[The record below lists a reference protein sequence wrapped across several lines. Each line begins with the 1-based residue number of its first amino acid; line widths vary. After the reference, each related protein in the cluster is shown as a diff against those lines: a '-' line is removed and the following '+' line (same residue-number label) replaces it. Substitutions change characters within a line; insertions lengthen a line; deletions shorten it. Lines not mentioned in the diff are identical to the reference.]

1 MQTRPEPPPEAAL
14 IRAAAKRNRIS
25 GRKAASLAGIS
36 DARWRQI
43 VTGYQS
49 VGGTFVPVKA
59 PADTLARMAQAV
71 GVSAEELAAADRE
84 DAADELR
91 ELSTAPPA
99 GQSSAQVEAITA
111 LLATLP
117 PEAQQEVLRRFQH
130 NPAVTQGHVDERRAG

>member
-91 ELSTAPPA
+91 
-99 GQSSAQVEAITA
+99 
-111 LLATLP
+111 
-117 PEAQQEVLRRFQH
+117 
-130 NPAVTQGHVDERRAG
+130 